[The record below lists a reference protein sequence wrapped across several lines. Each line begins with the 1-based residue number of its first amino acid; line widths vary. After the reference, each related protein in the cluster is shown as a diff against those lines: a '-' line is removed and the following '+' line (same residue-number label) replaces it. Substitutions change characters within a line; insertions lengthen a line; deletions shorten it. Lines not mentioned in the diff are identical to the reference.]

1 MPCEPELSYTIYSSH
16 SSPDDGVVVS
26 DKELTIN
33 SEFLEKQE
41 YGDQLTTIKIFL
53 VINYCKTAKC
63 KKLVI

>member
-1 MPCEPELSYTIYSSH
+1 MSQNCHILSTHLI
-16 SSPDDGVVVS
+16 PLQMME
-26 DKELTIN
+26 ELTIN
-33 SEFLEKQE
+33 SGFLEKQE